1 MNQFKFLFFIV
12 ISFFINNIIASDL
25 DCLRDKN
32 KQYVDL
38 KKAWLNESREI
49 FLSVMPEQKNLID
62 LMTKEQL
69 LRIERR
75 FIAVEI
81 ILSKNNYKKN
91 YYKNL
96 IDTKLP
102 VPTWIILSKDQRES
116 LAKRNKKYFA
126 INEKTKKLTKEFSSQ
141 DKAPLKELYSI
152 KVRNNKKWLDSISR
166 FNAQTKNITA
176 IECD

>member
-1 MNQFKFLFFIV
+1 MNQFKIIFFLTT
-12 ISFFINNIIASDL
+12 SLFINSTIASNL
-25 DCLRDKN
+25 DCLRDKD
-32 KQYVDL
+32 KQYVNL
-38 KKAWLNESREI
+38 KKSWLKESKEI
-49 FLSVMPEQKNLID
+49 FLSVMPEQKKLIE

-81 ILSKNNYKKN
+81 FLSEKNIKKNNYKDW
-91 YYKNL
+91 

-102 VPTWIILSKDQRES
+102 VPTWIILSKEQRES
-116 LAKRNKKYFA
+116 LAKRNKKYFE
-126 INEKTKKLTKEFSSQ
+126 INEKTKKLTEEFSSQ

-166 FNAQTKNITA
+166 FNAQTKSINE
-176 IECD
+176 IECH